1 MCFLTL
7 LYVALGYQTER
18 ILRQKQHVQDKLEE
32 AVSEEKTLRAEF
44 ESELQQSKLQQSTAA
59 LGLKQPTEPPTLISA
74 AE

>member
-1 MCFLTL
+1 MSKTSS
-7 LYVALGYQTER
+7 R
-18 ILRQKQHVQDKLEE
+18 S